1 MRILRATFTGKK
13 GFGVAGDNLEPVAPL
28 ILKRTGLRSLVKG
41 TLNLSL
47 EAPYIVTA
55 DATITGKEYF
65 FGETIK
71 LQRCLVRGIRA
82 VIMRPDTHEGTP
94 PFGHGPAHLELLSEY
109 HLTSELRLSP
119 GSIIDV
125 EVEGDEA
132 WWQSGR

>member
-13 GFGVAGDNLEPVAPL
+13 GFGIAGDNLAPVVPL
-28 ILKRTGLRSLVKG
+28 ILERTGLRSLEKG

-47 EAPYIVTA
+47 KEPYIVKA
-55 DATITGKEYF
+55 DAVITGKEYF
-65 FGETIK
+65 SGETIK

-82 VIMRPDTHEGTP
+82 VIMRPDTHERTP

-109 HLTSELRLSP
+109 HLTSELGLSP
-119 GSIIDV
+119 GSIVDV

>member
-1 MRILRATFTGKK
+1 MHTLRATFTGKK
-13 GFGVAGDNLEPVAPL
+13 GFGVAGDNLALVVPL

-47 EAPYIVTA
+47 KAPYIVMA
-55 DATITGKEYF
+55 DAVITGKEYF
-65 FGETIK
+65 SGETIK

-82 VIMRPDTHEGTP
+82 LIMRPDTHENTP

-109 HLTSELRLSP
+109 HLTSELGLSP
-119 GSIIDV
+119 GSIVDV